1 MENNS
6 LAFLT
11 SLGGKLS
18 GKEAGG
24 AKLTANAEISEPDRN
39 GFFAILNRLLTPN
52 GNTNETVP
60 GLLQGLAGQAQIDG
74 LNGEENL
81 DGLETAL
88 AAANGELATVTDDIA
103 AAGNLPG
110 LAQAAG
116 EAPVINVSNAGDGAL
131 GKTPALKINA
141 AGGNNAN
148 AAEAMKAAQAAPL
161 GADEKAAFDPG
172 AGPRSGNANEQSFL
186 APRQGLNKP
195 TLQGQNP
202 VAAAAKTLGETMKA
216 EHALA
221 APAADV
227 DVSSVERATARA
239 EIVSLAADK
248 TVSINP
254 VRDQV
259 VAALVSRHSE
269 GRLEVRL
276 DPPELGRVMIR
287 FEGDGGELVRA
298 VISADT
304 PETLDLMR
312 RNADAFQKSLTEQ
325 GFEGLD
331 LEFAEH
337 GAKDASDEEFEAG
350 KTFIAAN
357 EIERAAGPEEHE
369 PAGRMVALGRL
380 DARF

>member
-24 AKLTANAEISEPDRN
+24 AKLAANADNTGTDRN

-52 GNTNETVP
+52 ENANENALGQP
-60 GLLQGLAGQAQIDG
+60 LGIANHPRADELLSEAGLEGLDAMFPPDNVAIATTAADVIADDAVSGLAPVVGD
-74 LNGEENL
+74 
-81 DGLETAL
+81 
-88 AAANGELATVTDDIA
+88 
-103 AAGNLPG
+103 
-110 LAQAAG
+110 
-116 EAPVINVSNAGDGAL
+116 APIHNVSNAGEFTIQ
-131 GKTPALKINA
+131 K
-141 AGGNNAN
+141 AN
-148 AAEAMKAAQAAPL
+148 AAAGEGAIATSALKAVQTATLAPDDKPVL
-161 GADEKAAFDPG
+161 EPG
-172 AGPRSGNANEQSFL
+172 AGPRSENANDQAFM
-186 APRQGLNKP
+186 APRQGANKP
-195 TLQGQNP
+195 FAQGQNP
-202 VAAAAKTLGETMKA
+202 VAIAAKSIGETMKA
-216 EHALA
+216 EHAVA
-221 APAADV
+221 APVTDIDAPVA
-227 DVSSVERATARA
+227 ERAISRA
-239 EIVSLAADK
+239 DAVSVAADK
-248 TVSINP
+248 SVSINP

-259 VAALVSRHSE
+259 LAALVSRHGE

-312 RNADAFQKSLTEQ
+312 RNADAFHKSLAEQ

-331 LEFAEH
+331 LQFTEH
-337 GAKDASDEEFEAG
+337 GAKDASDEEFEAE

-357 EIERAAGPEEHE
+357 ELERAAGLEEHD
-369 PAGRMVALGRL
+369 ATGRMVALGRL
-380 DARF
+380 DRRL